1 MIWLKPNDIILLHSR
16 LIQTTGGLDGLRDP
30 DGLEAA
36 LAAPLQSFAGQ
47 ELFPSAIE
55 KIARL
60 GYGLAANHVFIDGN
74 KRIGALMT
82 QLMLKWN
89 DYKLSLRTG
98 ELSDLFISIA
108 DGKTSEQELLQ
119 WINAHLK

>member
-119 WINAHLK
+119 WINAHLN

>member
-1 MIWLKPNDIILLHSR
+1 MIWLKSNDIILLHSR

-47 ELFPSAIE
+47 ELFPSDIE

-89 DYKLSLRTG
+89 GCKLSLHTG

-119 WINAHLK
+119 WINAHLN